1 MIIPVDVWVFVCGA
15 DRVRV
20 GDAVPVYD
28 IRGDLDSEEDPVD
41 VFEALTLEV
50 PVLVSRIDFVC
61 AIV

>member
-1 MIIPVDVWVFVCGA
+1 MDVCVFECGG
-15 DRVRV
+15 DRVCV
-20 GDAVPVYD
+20 ADAVPVYD

-41 VFEALTLEV
+41 VFETVTLEV